1 MLSAYS
7 AQAVIRNSAGVGR
20 WNDVRGC
27 SILLGAA
34 AAFIFHC
41 SVPVVY
47 VILMS
52 DEIIKLPFTIKRFF
66 SYKWLK
72 DVTRD
77 NLADVS

>member
-1 MLSAYS
+1 M
-7 AQAVIRNSAGVGR
+7 G
-20 WNDVRGC
+20 
-27 SILLGAA
+27 LLDSFGSGGSV
-34 AAFIFHC
+34 

-66 SYKWLK
+66 SYKWLR

-77 NLADVS
+77 DLADVS